1 MEDRHLPGG
10 TPPPPSGTLHTSGE
24 EDPRKLRYARICAV
38 VLALATVMVA
48 FGLAA
53 TVLLWTGGTSGAD
66 PTQVAGRVAVAAV
79 YAVACGHAIAA
90 LRRRHTAEFVQ
101 RATVAAVSFG
111 FATAISVT
119 AILWMW

>member
-1 MEDRHLPGG
+1 MEHRHLPGG
-10 TPPPPSGTLHTSGE
+10 TPPPPSGILHINGE
-24 EDPRKLRYARICAV
+24 EDPRKVRYAQLCAV

-48 FGLAA
+48 FGLVA
-53 TVLLWTGGTSGAD
+53 TVLLWTGETPGPD
-66 PTQVAGRVAVAAV
+66 PVQVAGRVAVAAV
-79 YAVACGHAIAA
+79 YAVVCGHAIAA
-90 LRRRHTAEFVQ
+90 LRWRHTAEFVQ

>member
-1 MEDRHLPGG
+1 VEARHLPGG

-24 EDPRKLRYARICAV
+24 EDPRKLRHARICAV
-38 VLALATVMVA
+38 VLTLSALMVVT
-48 FGLAA
+48 GLVA
-53 TVLLWTGGTSGAD
+53 TVLLWTQGTSGTD
-66 PTQVAGRVAVAAV
+66 PTQVAGRVSVAAV

-90 LRRRHTAEFVQ
+90 LRRRNTAELVQ
-101 RATVAAVSFG
+101 RATVTAVAFG